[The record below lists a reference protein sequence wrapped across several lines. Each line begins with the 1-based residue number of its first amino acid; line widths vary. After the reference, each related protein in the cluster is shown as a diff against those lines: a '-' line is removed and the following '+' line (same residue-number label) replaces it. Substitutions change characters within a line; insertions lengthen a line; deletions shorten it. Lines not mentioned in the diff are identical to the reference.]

1 MKGAKTIKDAYRDT
15 YYSTVENEMSR
26 KATIQYTSKL
36 SCCIVIL
43 LHEII
48 QAKVEIVYHRHN
60 NLLIKYVIG

>member
-26 KATIQYTSKL
+26 KTTSTLIYLKL

-43 LHEII
+43 LHEIT
-48 QAKVEIVYHRHN
+48 QLKA
-60 NLLIKYVIG
+60 VISSSFA